1 MDLEGASLLP
11 DGLPSP
17 ALSPEVAARIERY
30 EGKWAKQL
38 PREVLQALK
47 RTVAATA
54 PRSESEAVSRL
65 GRACRFAVESGA
77 TITRPLVEW
86 FTRPAVAV
94 WVNQARAGTSSWRR
108 VKNYRADLHRV
119 ADLLAGLDVTP
130 VQRGPG
136 PNLPALPAK
145 SFELLVAATEDDPA
159 ARRALVAAAGAGWA
173 CARHEVVLVVDT
185 DGVIEAVTPD
195 GERRQV
201 LDSIT
206 PLLCEPGIADPS
218 GWRSLTRIARRSG
231 VDPSN
236 FHLELIRLC
245 RLRALEELPAAVAI
259 VRFRMSERG
268 VEGLIR
274 QLDPVEDWAAWL
286 PLLRDGIEISCE
298 IGFLPR
304 PNART
309 VRGEDADLGVG
320 LSPTS
325 KISKAEAR
333 RLAARFAEKQENPTL
348 PPRLERLVVDYVP
361 SQLSEQVWAAIS
373 SSHQL
378 VMRRSTIGGD
388 DAFKKAQT
396 ALTAFLAWRH
406 GECLPVDVMTSLTD
420 AAIDQFHRHGLPGA
434 EQRTRNDY
442 ASRLRSLARS
452 ANPAAAAVPMPVPAG
467 RYVSIRPPL
476 TWLEEAVIRRLT
488 LEQTKP
494 SLRRQLCAAVG
505 LCGGAGVTSGEFV
518 AMRARNVDDRGE
530 DGIVVD
536 VPGKRPRKVMV
547 RREYEP
553 LVRAGIE
560 GLRPGD
566 LLAGRKPDR
575 RNGVAALIERGDYF
589 GQTAEFDG
597 QRLRTTWLAWLL
609 GQRIPLKVIL
619 EAAGLESART
629 LVDLLRYADDDP
641 TDLALLRG
649 PAQ

>member
-1 MDLEGASLLP
+1 MDLGGASLLP

-30 EGKWAKQL
+30 VGRWAKQL
-38 PREVLQALK
+38 PAEVLAALK
-47 RTVAATA
+47 RAVAATA
-54 PRSESEAVSRL
+54 PRNEREVESRL
-65 GRACRFAVESGA
+65 ARVCRFAAESEGA
-77 TITRPLVEW
+77 AMRPLTEW

-94 WVNQARAGTSSWRR
+94 WMNRAQVGPSSRR
-108 VKNYRADLHRV
+108 TLKNHRADLHRV
-119 ADLLAGLDVTP
+119 ADVLAGLDITP
-130 VQRGPG
+130 VPRGKG
-136 PNLPALPAK
+136 PDLRALSAV
-145 SFELLVAATEDDPA
+145 SFELLVEATADCPD
-159 ARRALVAAAGAGWA
+159 ARRALVAAVGAGWI
-173 CARHEVVLVVDT
+173 CAGKEIRLSVSGG
-185 DGVIEAVTPD
+185 GVMAVTAE

-201 LDSIT
+201 LDSIA
-206 PLLCEPGIADPS
+206 PLLFEPGIADAS
-218 GWRSLTRIARRSG
+218 AWRSLTRIARRSG

-274 QLDPVEDWAAWL
+274 QLEPVEDWAAWL

-406 GECLPVDVMTSLTD
+406 GEGLPVDVMTSLTD

-452 ANPAAAAVPMPVPAG
+452 ANPGAAAVPMPVPAG

-530 DGIVVD
+530 HGVVVD

-589 GQTAEFDG
+589 GQTADFDG